1 MALLS
6 GDRAMRSLNL
16 LPWRDGRQRTRRRD
30 AWAAL
35 LCGLVAGIGVVA
47 ATELHYAG
55 KLREVEHR
63 AAQLQAAIAVHRNA
77 ADEQR
82 KLQARSDDMGAVLA
96 ELQRVRGHNQAVR
109 DWLAE
114 LPQAVPPE
122 LRLKRLSIKG
132 TDWELQGMARNLEPA
147 TQLLQTIRTMPTVSE
162 SRIEHLRSDSSQARE
177 FVLTGGF
184 AE

>member
-1 MALLS
+1 MVLLS

-16 LPWRDGRQRTRRRD
+16 LPWRDRRQRTRRRD

-63 AAQLQAAIAVHRNA
+63 AEQLQAAIAVYSDA
-77 ADEQR
+77 AAEQR
-82 KLQARSDDMGAVLA
+82 NLQARNADIGAVLV
-96 ELQRVRGHNQAVR
+96 ELQRIRGHNRAVR
-109 DWLAE
+109 DWLEE
-114 LPQAVPPE
+114 LPEAVPPE

-132 TDWELQGMARNLEPA
+132 TVWELQSVARNLEPA
-147 TQLLQTIRTMPTVSE
+147 AQLLQTIRTMPTVSE
-162 SRIEHLRSDSSQARE
+162 SRIELLRSDSGQARE
-177 FVLTGGF
+177 FILTGGF